1 MSISSTAVRRLSR
14 STRSRQRIRPET
26 SALSTRNGKEKIIS
40 TPRALRPLRN
50 PAYRWLAAA
59 LVASMVGAGI
69 WMVALVW
76 QIVAIGGGAAELSV
90 VAGASAVGMLL
101 TTLLGGA
108 LADRMS
114 QRRILL
120 VVEVV
125 RAASVGVVA
134 LLSLAGGLAVWQLAA
149 VAFVGGVMAGL
160 YYPAYSALLPSVVPE
175 DELMAANGFE
185 GMARPVLMQAG
196 GPALASGL
204 IAVTSPGAALA
215 VAALTG
221 VVAAA
226 CLWRVP
232 ETVRRGGGD
241 VNSGEQEAAD
251 LMAQPSGTRHPALAL
266 LVDVRDGF
274 AYMVRTP
281 WLLGTLTFASL
292 LIFLIMGPFEV
303 LVPFVI
309 KDRAGGG
316 PEEHALILAAF
327 GIGGAIGSAVVASMR
342 MPRRYLTVMNLLWA
356 LGCLPLVV
364 FGLTDQVWVMVVAA
378 FLVGAAFNGGVVIW
392 GTLLQRRVPAEM
404 LGRVSSLDFFVS
416 LAFMPVSMAVAGPA
430 GESLGLPTV
439 FLIAGVAPLVIGV
452 VAIVAARMT
461 RDEVANPIDTSG
473 EPSDDVSDGAADLR
487 ALVDVEATDLAA
499 AA

>member
-1 MSISSTAVRRLSR
+1 M
-14 STRSRQRIRPET
+14 
-26 SALSTRNGKEKIIS
+26 S

-76 QIVAIGGGAAELSV
+76 QIVAIGGGAAELSL
-90 VAGASAVGMLL
+90 VAGATAIGMLL

-108 LADRMS
+108 LADRIP

-125 RAASVGVVA
+125 RAATVGIVA
-134 LLSLAGGLAVWQLAA
+134 LLSLTGGLAVWQLTA

-175 DELMAANGFE
+175 DQLLAANGFE
-185 GMARPVLMQAG
+185 GMARPILMQAG

-204 IAVTSPGAALA
+204 IAISSPGAALA
-215 VAALTG
+215 VTALTG
-221 VVAAA
+221 VVAALCIVKIPDVA
-226 CLWRVP
+226 VRAEQP
-232 ETVRRGGGD
+232 EQLGQSEPAT
-241 VNSGEQEAAD
+241 Q
-251 LMAQPSGTRHPALAL
+251 RHPAVAL
-266 LVDVRDGF
+266 LVDVREGF
-274 AYMVRTP
+274 VYMVRTP

-292 LIFLIMGPFEV
+292 LILLIMGPFEV

-309 KDRAGGG
+309 KDVAGGG
-316 PEEHALILAAF
+316 PGDHALVLAAF
-327 GIGGAIGSAVVASMR
+327 GIGGAVGSMVVASLKL
-342 MPRRYLTVMNLLWA
+342 PRRYLTVMNLLWG
-356 LGCLPLVV
+356 LGCLPLAV
-364 FGLTDQVWVMVVAA
+364 FGLTDQIWVMALAA
-378 FLVGAAFNGGVVIW
+378 FAVGAAFNGGVVIW
-392 GTLLQRRVPAEM
+392 GTLLQRRVPAAM

-416 LAFMPVSMAVAGPA
+416 LAFMPVSMAFAGPA
-430 GESLGLPTV
+430 GESLGLPVV

-461 RDEVANPIDTSG
+461 RDEIAHPLDAVEDENAETADVDAAEGAAVADA
-473 EPSDDVSDGAADLR
+473 PSLEMDAADLSR
-487 ALVDVEATDLAA
+487 SSVPELASTPA
-499 AA
+499 

>member
-1 MSISSTAVRRLSR
+1 M
-14 STRSRQRIRPET
+14 
-26 SALSTRNGKEKIIS
+26 S

-76 QIVAIGGGAAELSV
+76 QIVAIGGGAAELSL

-134 LLSLAGGLAVWQLAA
+134 LLSLAGALQAWQLAA

-160 YYPAYSALLPSVVPE
+160 YYPAYSALLPSVLPE
-175 DELMAANGFE
+175 DQLMAANGFE

-196 GPALASGL
+196 GPALASAL
-204 IAVTSPGAALA
+204 IAISSPGAALA
-215 VAALTG
+215 VAALTS
-221 VVAAA
+221 VAAVA
-226 CLWRVP
+226 FILKVP
-232 ETVRRGGGD
+232 ETPLRG
-241 VNSGEQEAAD
+241 QRAD
-251 LMAQPSGTRHPALAL
+251 LERASATASESSAASTAASNPAPRHPAVAL
-266 LVDVRDGF
+266 LIDVAAGF
-274 AYMVRTP
+274 RYMVRTP

-309 KDRAGGG
+309 KDRAAGG
-316 PEEHALILAAF
+316 PDDHALILAAF
-327 GIGGAIGSAVVASMR
+327 GIGGAVGSAVIASLR

-356 LGCLPLVV
+356 FGCLPLAV
-364 FGLTDQVWVMVVAA
+364 FGLTDQIWVMAIAA

-392 GTLLQRRVPAEM
+392 GTLLQRRVPPEM

-416 LAFMPVSMAVAGPA
+416 LAFMPVSMAVAGPV
-430 GESLGLPTV
+430 GESLGLPVV
-439 FLIAGVAPLVIGV
+439 FLIAGIAPLVIAV
-452 VAIVAARMT
+452 VAIIAARMT
-461 RDEVANPIDTSG
+461 RDEIANPIDAGSEHG
-473 EPSDDVSDGAADLR
+473 DDVSDEVADELR
-487 ALVDVEATDLAA
+487 TLVDVDATDLAA

>member
-1 MSISSTAVRRLSR
+1 MA
-14 STRSRQRIRPET
+14 T
-26 SALSTRNGKEKIIS
+26 S
-40 TPRALRPLRN
+40 RALRPLRN

-76 QIVAIGGGAAELSV
+76 QIVAIGGGAAELSL

-160 YYPAYSALLPSVVPE
+160 YYPAYSALLPTVVPE

-215 VAALTG
+215 VTALTG

-226 CLWRVP
+226 CLLRVP
-232 ETVRRGGGD
+232 ERARRGGVVRGGGVD
-241 VNSGEQEAAD
+241 DSGGAEPAEW
-251 LMAQPSGTRHPALAL
+251 MAQPSATRHPALAL

-281 WLLGTLTFASL
+281 WLLGTLVFASL
-292 LIFLIMGPFEV
+292 LILLIMGPFEV

-309 KDRAGGG
+309 KDVADGG
-316 PEEHALILAAF
+316 PAEHALVLAAF
-327 GIGGAIGSAVVASMR
+327 GIGGAVGSAVIASMR

-356 LGCLPLVV
+356 FGCLPLAV
-364 FGLTDQVWVMVVAA
+364 FGLTDQVWIMVVAA

-416 LAFMPVSMAVAGPA
+416 LAFMPVSMALAGPA
-430 GESLGLPTV
+430 GEAVGLPVV
-439 FLIAGVAPLVIGV
+439 FLIAGVAPLVIAV

-461 RDEVANPIDTSG
+461 RDEVANPID
-473 EPSDDVSDGAADLR
+473 VDGAEAEAAADG
-487 ALVDVEATDLAA
+487 AESAAVTDGAEPAASPARELAA
-499 AA
+499 A

>member
-1 MSISSTAVRRLSR
+1 M
-14 STRSRQRIRPET
+14 
-26 SALSTRNGKEKIIS
+26 S

-50 PAYRWLAAA
+50 AAYRWLAAA
-59 LVASMVGAGI
+59 LVASMIGAGI

-76 QIVAIGGGAAELSV
+76 QIVAIGGGAAELSL

-125 RAASVGVVA
+125 RSASVGIVAVLSLTGSLAAWQLAVVA
-134 LLSLAGGLAVWQLAA
+134 L
-149 VAFVGGVMAGL
+149 VGGIMAGL
-160 YYPAYSALLPSVVPE
+160 YYPAYSALLPSVLPE

-196 GPALASGL
+196 GPALASAL
-204 IAVTSPGAALA
+204 IAISSPGAALA
-215 VAALTG
+215 VTALTG
-221 VVAAA
+221 LVAAA
-226 CLWRVP
+226 CILKVP
-232 ETVRRGGGD
+232 EMPRRGERTETAVDNG
-241 VNSGEQEAAD
+241 SG
-251 LMAQPSGTRHPALAL
+251 SGTRHPAVAL
-266 LVDVRDGF
+266 LVDVREGF

-309 KDRAGGG
+309 KDRAAGG
-316 PEEHALILAAF
+316 PEDHALILAAY
-327 GIGGAIGSAVVASMR
+327 GIGDAVGSAIIASLR

-356 LGCLPLVV
+356 FGCLPLAV
-364 FGLTDQVWVMVVAA
+364 FGLTDQIWVMALAA
-378 FLVGAAFNGGVVIW
+378 FLVGAAFSGGVVIW
-392 GTLLQRRVPAEM
+392 GTLLQRRVPAHM

-416 LAFMPVSMAVAGPA
+416 LAFMPISMAVAGPA
-430 GESLGLPTV
+430 GESLGLPAV
-439 FLIAGVAPLVIGV
+439 FLIAGIAPLAIAI
-452 VAIVAARMT
+452 VAIIAARMT
-461 RDEVANPIDTSG
+461 RDEIANPLDTSDETNG
-473 EPSDDVSDGAADLR
+473 VPVPVAVAEAIETE
-487 ALVDVEATDLAA
+487 ALPVAV
-499 AA
+499 

>member
-1 MSISSTAVRRLSR
+1 M
-14 STRSRQRIRPET
+14 
-26 SALSTRNGKEKIIS
+26 S

-90 VAGASAVGMLL
+90 VAGATAVGMLL

-108 LADRMS
+108 LADRIP

-125 RAASVGVVA
+125 RAASVGIVA
-134 LLSLAGGLAVWQLAA
+134 LLSLSGALVVWHLAV

-160 YYPAYSALLPSVVPE
+160 YYPAYSALLPSVLPE
-175 DELMAANGFE
+175 DELLAANGFE

-196 GPALASGL
+196 GPALASAL
-204 IAVTSPGAALA
+204 IAISSPGAALA
-215 VAALTG
+215 VTALTG
-221 VVAAA
+221 VVAAL
-226 CLWRVP
+226 CILKVP
-232 ETVRRGGGD
+232 DVPVRGERPEPE
-241 VNSGEQEAAD
+241 SG
-251 LMAQPSGTRHPALAL
+251 GTRHPAVAL
-266 LVDVRDGF
+266 LVDVREGF
-274 AYMVRTP
+274 TYMVRTP

-309 KDRAGGG
+309 KDVAGGG
-316 PEEHALILAAF
+316 PEDHALILAAF
-327 GIGGAIGSAVVASMR
+327 GIGGAVGSMVVASLKL
-342 MPRRYLTVMNLLWA
+342 PRRYLTVMNLLWA
-356 LGCLPLVV
+356 FGCLPLAV
-364 FGLTDQVWVMVVAA
+364 FGLTDQIWVMALAA

-416 LAFMPVSMAVAGPA
+416 LAFMPVSMAFAGPA
-430 GESLGLPTV
+430 GESLGLPVV
-439 FLIAGVAPLVIGV
+439 FLIAGIAPLVIGV
-452 VAIVAARMT
+452 VAIIAARMT
-461 RDEVANPIDTSG
+461 RDEIAHPLDATDAASEEAASVEASG
-473 EPSDDVSDGAADLR
+473 PSAG
-487 ALVDVEATDLAA
+487 ALVAVG
-499 AA
+499 

>member
-1 MSISSTAVRRLSR
+1 MM
-14 STRSRQRIRPET
+14 
-26 SALSTRNGKEKIIS
+26 S

-59 LVASMVGAGI
+59 LVASMIGAGI

-76 QIVAIGGGAAELSV
+76 QIVAIGGGAAELSL

-125 RAASVGVVA
+125 RAASVGIVA
-134 LLSLAGGLAVWQLAA
+134 LLSLAGALEAWQLAA

-160 YYPAYSALLPSVVPE
+160 YYPAYSALLPSVLPE
-175 DELMAANGFE
+175 DQLMAANGFE

-196 GPALASGL
+196 GPALASAL
-204 IAVTSPGAALA
+204 IAISSPGAALA
-215 VAALTG
+215 VAALTS
-221 VVAAA
+221 VAAVVFI
-226 CLWRVP
+226 LKVP
-232 ETVRRGGGD
+232 ETPLRGERPEL
-241 VNSGEQEAAD
+241 EQANAD
-251 LMAQPSGTRHPALAL
+251 ADAIAGNTTPRHPAVAL
-266 LVDVRDGF
+266 LVDVAAGF
-274 AYMVRTP
+274 RYMVRTP

-309 KDRAGGG
+309 KDRAAGG
-316 PEEHALILAAF
+316 PDDHALILAAF
-327 GIGGAIGSAVVASMR
+327 GIGGAVGSAIIASLR

-356 LGCLPLVV
+356 FGCLPLAV
-364 FGLTDQVWVMVVAA
+364 FGLTDQIWVMAIAA

-392 GTLLQRRVPAEM
+392 GTLLQRRVPPEM

-430 GESLGLPTV
+430 GESLGLSIV
-439 FLIAGVAPLVIGV
+439 FLIAGIAPLVIGV
-452 VAIVAARMT
+452 VAIIAARMT
-461 RDEVANPIDTSG
+461 RDEIANPIDSG
-473 EPSDDVSDGAADLR
+473 DVSDETGEPDADTETAALADVRDADL
-487 ALVDVEATDLAA
+487 VPAA
-499 AA
+499 A

>member
-1 MSISSTAVRRLSR
+1 MA
-14 STRSRQRIRPET
+14 
-26 SALSTRNGKEKIIS
+26 

-232 ETVRRGGGD
+232 ETARRGGG
-241 VNSGEQEAAD
+241 GQAAD
-251 LMAQPSGTRHPALAL
+251 VAQASGTRHPALAL
-266 LVDVRDGF
+266 LADVRDGF

-281 WLLGTLTFASL
+281 WLLGTLVFASL
-292 LIFLIMGPFEV
+292 LILLIMGPFEV

-356 LGCLPLVV
+356 LGCLPLAV
-364 FGLTDQVWVMVVAA
+364 FGLTDQVWIMVVAA

-430 GESLGLPTV
+430 GESLGLPVV
-439 FLIAGVAPLVIGV
+439 FLIAGVAPLVIAG

-461 RDEVANPIDTSG
+461 RDEVANPIDADRT
-473 EPSDDVSDGAADLR
+473 EADDVAGIPDTFEADP
-487 ALVDVEATDLAA
+487 VPAA
-499 AA
+499 A